1 MGEYERVRCRDGVFM
16 HHVEKIHH
24 SLWLVDA
31 CALSQPSGHQLVA
44 QCMVAA
50 QDQYIFV
57 KNVNASPFIESSA
70 CKDDDAHRAVVP
82 PPCQSQWIIFWLSP
96 P

>member
-1 MGEYERVRCRDGVFM
+1 MGEYEGVRSRDGVFM
-16 HHVEKIHH
+16 QHVEKIHH

-50 QDQYIFV
+50 Q
-57 KNVNASPFIESSA
+57 E
-70 CKDDDAHRAVVP
+70 
-82 PPCQSQWIIFWLSP
+82 
-96 P
+96 